1 MLGDGG
7 DLHGDGVNILGDGGN
22 LLSIA
27 GGSSKMTVEQKCSG
41 AMEIQKYDQRTDGPK
56 DRLTWVGAG
65 DIRVFENEN

>member
-7 DLHGDGVNILGDGGN
+7 DLHGDGVNIIGDGGN

-41 AMEIQKYDQRTDGPK
+41 AMEIQEYHLPTYRLYQQTDMRKYWRH
-56 DRLTWVGAG
+56 L
-65 DIRVFENEN
+65 RV